1 MKGFIHLPIGCADKN
16 PEITGNKTI
25 MTICFNILANFPCY
39 ETFFPFL
46 RLKGTDYKDISHFS
60 SPKYIIFSICLLH
73 FRIDLVYEELAFLQ
87 GNPYALCAGPDH
99 Y

>member
-1 MKGFIHLPIGCADKN
+1 M
-16 PEITGNKTI
+16 ITGNKAI

-39 ETFFPFL
+39 EIFFPFL

-60 SPKYIIFSICLLH
+60 LLKYVIFSMCLLH
-73 FRIDLVYEELAFLQ
+73 FRMDLVYGEPGLLQ
-87 GNPYALCAGPDH
+87 GNPCALCAGPDH